1 MRFHDAEMLRH
12 LRAACDRHGAP
23 LIFDE
28 IFVGFGRLGEALF
41 ACAEAGVTPDI
52 ITLSKALTGGTL
64 PLSATIARDR
74 VFDAFLS
81 DDPAKALMH
90 GSTYMGNALAC
101 AEIDRASGRQRVLQ

>member
-1 MRFHDAEMLRH
+1 MRFHDAEMLRQ

-41 ACAEAGVTPDI
+41 ACAEAGVTPEI

-64 PLSATIARDR
+64 PPSATIDRGR

-81 DDPAKALMH
+81 DDPAKSLLHCHTHM
-90 GSTYMGNALAC
+90 
-101 AEIDRASGRQRVLQ
+101 AERLVGKRWVVMCSNR